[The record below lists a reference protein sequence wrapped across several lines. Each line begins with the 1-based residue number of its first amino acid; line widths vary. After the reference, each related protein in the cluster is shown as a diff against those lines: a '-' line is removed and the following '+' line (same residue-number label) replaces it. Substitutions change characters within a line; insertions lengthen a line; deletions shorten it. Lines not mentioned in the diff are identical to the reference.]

1 MNQLSTFKSI
11 RGFIFDVDGV
21 FTNTQI
27 GLTETGDQV
36 RKFTVRDHYAVRRAL
51 KLTYKIC
58 VITAGRSIGVEKNL
72 RSLGIEYVYSNTSDK
87 KPAFIDFLIKSK
99 LDESQILYM
108 GDDLPDLPIM
118 KLVALPTC
126 PFDAVPEILEISK
139 YVSPYKGGEGCVR
152 DVIEKVLKLN
162 EQWTTA

>member
-1 MNQLSTFKSI
+1 MNQLSAFKSVK
-11 RGFIFDVDGV
+11 GFIFDVDGV
-21 FTNTQI
+21 FTNALI

-36 RKFTVRDHYAVRRAL
+36 RQFTVRDHYAVRRAL
-51 KLTYKIC
+51 KLGYKIC

-72 RSLGIEYVYSNTSDK
+72 RNLGIEYIYSNTSDK
-87 KPAFIDFLIKSK
+87 KPAFIDFLIKAK

-108 GDDLPDLPIM
+108 GDDLPDLPVM

-126 PFDAVPEILEISK
+126 PCDAVPEILEISK
-139 YVSPYKGGEGCVR
+139 YTSPFKGGHGCVR

-162 EQWTTA
+162 QQWITA